1 MVRKLVSRIPGLRR
15 LSSRKPVVPVL
26 RLNGAIGQGGALRSG
41 LTASA
46 LAEPIRRAF
55 DTPGARAVALA
66 VNSPGGSPVQ
76 SELIASRIRQYAQ
89 EKDLKVYVFCED
101 VAASGG
107 YWLACAGD
115 EIYASR
121 ASIVGSIG
129 VVAAGF
135 GFQDLIQRYGVE
147 RRVYTSGEKKVILDP
162 FQNEDPDDV
171 ARLKEIQ
178 AEIHEHFKALVRD
191 RRKGKLQAEEQE
203 LFSGAFWTGEQAYKL
218 GLIDGIGELRQT
230 LRGKFG
236 QQGRAAVDRGTSVLA
251 QAQAERRIGGGADRR
266 RGRQLGRR
274 PPVGGRRTRAL
285 VALRPV
291 RPSRG
296 VPSA

>member
-1 MVRKLVSRIPGLRR
+1 MIRKLLSRIPGLKRF
-15 LSSRKPVVPVL
+15 SDRKPIVPVI

-41 LTASA
+41 LTAGA

-55 DTPGARAVALA
+55 SIDGAKAVALL

-76 SELIASRIRQYAQ
+76 SELIASRIRQYAE

-115 EIYASR
+115 EIYASK

-162 FQNEDPDDV
+162 FQDEDPEDV
-171 ARLKEIQ
+171 ARLREIQ
-178 AEIHEHFKALVRD
+178 AEIHEHFKAMVRD
-191 RRKGKLQAEEQE
+191 RRKGKLNAEEGE

-218 GLIDGIGELRQT
+218 GLVDGIGELRQT
-230 LRGKFG
+230 LRGVYGDKVRLPLIEP
-236 QQGRAAVDRGTSVLA
+236 QKSWLKRKL
-251 QAQAERRIGGGADRR
+251 GGGAS
-266 RGRQLGRR
+266 LG
-274 PPVGGRRTRAL
+274 PLLDGGAGGGNWAGDLLSAVEERAL
-285 VALRPV
+285 W
-291 RPSRG
+291 SRYG
-296 VPSA
+296 L

>member
-1 MVRKLVSRIPGLRR
+1 MIRKLLSRIPGLKRF
-15 LSSRKPVVPVL
+15 SDRKPIVPVI

-41 LTASA
+41 LTAGA

-55 DTPGARAVALA
+55 SIDGAKAVALL

-76 SELIASRIRQYAQ
+76 SELIASRIRQYAE

-115 EIYASR
+115 EIYASK

-162 FQNEDPDDV
+162 FQDEDPEDV
-171 ARLKEIQ
+171 ARLREIQ
-178 AEIHEHFKALVRD
+178 AEIHEHFKAMVRE
-191 RRKGKLQAEEQE
+191 RRAGKLNAEEGE

-218 GLIDGIGELRQT
+218 GLVDGIGELRQT
-230 LRGKFG
+230 LRGVYGDKVRLPLIEP
-236 QQGRAAVDRGTSVLA
+236 QKSWLKRKL
-251 QAQAERRIGGGADRR
+251 GGGAS
-266 RGRQLGRR
+266 LG
-274 PPVGGRRTRAL
+274 PLLDGGAGGGNWAGDLLSAVEERAL
-285 VALRPV
+285 W
-291 RPSRG
+291 SRYG
-296 VPSA
+296 L

>member
-1 MVRKLVSRIPGLRR
+1 MIRTALAKVPGLKRIAR
-15 LSSRKPVVPVL
+15 PKPVVPVL

-41 LTASA
+41 LTASQ
-46 LAEPIRRAF
+46 LADPIRRAF
-55 DTPGARAVALA
+55 STSNARAVALL

-76 SELIASRIRQYAQ
+76 SELIAGRIRQYAQ

-129 VVAAGF
+129 VVAASF
-135 GFQDLIQRYGVE
+135 GFQELIRRYGVE

-162 FQNEDPDDV
+162 FQAEDPDDV

-178 AEIHEHFKALVRD
+178 AEIHEHFKAMVRE
-191 RRKGKLQAEEQE
+191 RRAGKLQAAESE
-203 LFSGAFWTGEQAYKL
+203 LFSGAFWTGQRAYEL

-230 LRGKFG
+230 LRGLYGDKVQLPLIEPKQSWLKRKFG
-236 QQGRAAVDRGTSVLA
+236 GTSVGELL
-251 QAQAERRIGGGADRR
+251 GGGPGNWAGD
-266 RGRQLGRR
+266 LL
-274 PPVGGRRTRAL
+274 TAAEERAL
-285 VALRPV
+285 WARYGL
-291 RPSRG
+291 
-296 VPSA
+296 

>member
-1 MVRKLVSRIPGLRR
+1 MVRKLISRIPGLKR
-15 LSSRKPVVPVL
+15 LSDRKPVVPVL

-41 LTASA
+41 LSATA

-55 DTPGARAVALA
+55 TTPGAKAVALA

-76 SELIASRIRQYAQ
+76 SELIASRIRQHAQ
-89 EKDLKVYVFCED
+89 EENLKVYVFCED

-162 FQNEDPDDV
+162 FQQEDPDDV

-178 AEIHEHFKALVRD
+178 AEIHTHFKTTVRE
-191 RRKGKLQAEEQE
+191 RRKGKLNADESD

-218 GLIDGIGELRQT
+218 GLIDGIGDLRQT

-236 QQGRAAVDRGTSVLA
+236 DKVRLPLVEPRQSWLK
-251 QAQAERRIGGGADRR
+251 RRLGGASLGTLLDGA
-266 RGRQLGRR
+266 RGGSWAGDLLSAAEE
-274 PPVGGRRTRAL
+274 RAL
-285 VALRPV
+285 W
-291 RPSRG
+291 SRYG
-296 VPSA
+296 L

>member
-1 MVRKLVSRIPGLRR
+1 M
-15 LSSRKPVVPVL
+15 PVL

-55 DTPGARAVALA
+55 STSGAKAVALA

-76 SELIASRIRQYAQ
+76 SELIASRIRQHAE

-115 EIYASR
+115 EIYASK

-147 RRVYTSGEKKVILDP
+147 RRVHTSGEKKVILDP
-162 FQNEDPDDV
+162 FQKEDPDEV

-178 AEIHEHFKALVRD
+178 AEIHEHFKAMVRD
-191 RRKGKLQAEEQE
+191 RRQGKLNAEESE
-203 LFSGAFWTGEQAYKL
+203 LFSGAFWTGQEAYKL
-218 GLIDGIGELRQT
+218 GLIDGLGELRQT
-230 LRGKFG
+230 LRGVFGEKVRLPLVEPKQSWLKRKFG
-236 QQGRAAVDRGTSVLA
+236 GASLSTFFDGAGDGSWAGDLLSAA
-251 QAQAERRIGGGADRR
+251 EE
-266 RGRQLGRR
+266 
-274 PPVGGRRTRAL
+274 RAL
-285 VALRPV
+285 W
-291 RPSRG
+291 SRYG
-296 VPSA
+296 L